1 MINIAIKVGCFP
13 MIEYLI
19 DSKDFKLSVEDIN
32 TRDINGEL
40 LIISA
45 FYNEKLEIF
54 NYLLDHGA
62 DSNATNKNGVP
73 LLSLAIHKNDVEVIK
88 SLLNNHVNI
97 YNLDTNGISPFMK
110 AVNKNYSDIVELF
123 TAYGNK
129 NHINIL
135 MDEMNTDSSTILQ
148 EDATLNDI
156 MNNDNK
162 INDHSINEENSD
174 ITLINNN
181 PLPPNPRNVFN
192 GNSPLIKAIKRNN
205 FEMVYSLLKYCKSN
219 HVNLNIV
226 DVYGNTPLIICYMRG
241 YEEIF
246 RILVEYVDI
255 NQRDIQGNT
264 ILHYAVEKK
273 DLKTIK
279 CLLSVGAD
287 VNALNKLGVTVLDR
301 AISKGEYNIVKYLLL
316 NDSINVNQRNKN
328 WEIPL
333 ITVINDSHYS
343 QVEKECIVEK
353 LIEKGT
359 NINLVDKNNKFALFY
374 AIQNNN
380 FVIVRILLENG
391 ATLNI
396 KDPSTR
402 DLICNIQNQNIVR
415 ILYNYGLELY
425 NADNINFET
434 LKRLIHL
441 NNTHLFKLILDNNIN
456 IDINMKDSKSGK
468 TLLQEAN
475 KYARI
480 EISDYL
486 IQRGAETSEKKSN
499 NTNIIII

>member
-1 MINIAIKVGCFP
+1 
-13 MIEYLI
+13 
-19 DSKDFKLSVEDIN
+19 
-32 TRDINGEL
+32 
-40 LIISA
+40 
-45 FYNEKLEIF
+45 EIF

-110 AVNKNYSDIVELF
+110 AVNKNYSDIVEF
-123 TAYGNK
+123 
-129 NHINIL
+129 
-135 MDEMNTDSSTILQ
+135 
-148 EDATLNDI
+148 
-156 MNNDNK
+156 
-162 INDHSINEENSD
+162 D

-192 GNSPLIKAIKRNN
+192 GNSPLIKAIKHNN

-226 DVYGNTPLIICYMRG
+226 DVYGNTPLIISYMRG

-391 ATLNI
+391 A
-396 KDPSTR
+396 
-402 DLICNIQNQNIVR
+402 
-415 ILYNYGLELY
+415 
-425 NADNINFET
+425 
-434 LKRLIHL
+434 
-441 NNTHLFKLILDNNIN
+441 
-456 IDINMKDSKSGK
+456 
-468 TLLQEAN
+468 
-475 KYARI
+475 
-480 EISDYL
+480 
-486 IQRGAETSEKKSN
+486 
-499 NTNIIII
+499 